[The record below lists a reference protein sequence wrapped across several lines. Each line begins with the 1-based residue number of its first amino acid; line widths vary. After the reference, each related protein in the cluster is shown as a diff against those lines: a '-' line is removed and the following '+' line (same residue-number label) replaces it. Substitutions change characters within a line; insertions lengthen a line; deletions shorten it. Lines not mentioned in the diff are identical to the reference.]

1 MKIERFIGG
10 MLESNGYVI
19 YQKDGGNC
27 YVIDPGYHAGV
38 FEECIDRHQL
48 HLSGIL
54 LTHHHY
60 DHVGAVEKLRDRYDA
75 PVFMHTADCDQY
87 HGRVD
92 VYLEDGDTIDLD
104 GETIRVIHTPGHTR
118 GGVCYFSE
126 KSKVVFTGDTI
137 FNVDIGRTDF
147 EDGSPDQMERSILDK
162 INTWPN
168 DIFIYPGGTGTAAL
182 CKKVRQI
189 NTEFL
194 DVVNGGREMSI
205 KLIALD
211 LDGNNTEFCQS
222 GSAKRTC
229 VALETAAKQ
238 GCISLWQ
245 REDPLP
251 HSLKMCFHIHAIRYM
266 LTSNGAAI
274 TDLRVG
280 AKVFYENCLSAGTV
294 EAAVEMLKSTDYIL
308 EGFNCRKSIHR
319 KRLTTN
325 MWKGQAKS
333 FS

>member
-104 GETIRVIHTPGHTR
+104 GETIRLIPPAYTGMISTITR
-118 GGVCYFSE
+118 P
-126 KSKVVFTGDTI
+126 I
-137 FNVDIGRTDF
+137 MNLLIRW
-147 EDGSPDQMERSILDK
+147 
-162 INTWPN
+162 NT
-168 DIFIYPGGTGTAAL
+168 
-182 CKKVRQI
+182 KVRR
-189 NTEFL
+189 L
-194 DVVNGGREMSI
+194 SSWLWPGRAKTFTMS
-205 KLIALD
+205 
-211 LDGNNTEFCQS
+211 
-222 GSAKRTC
+222 
-229 VALETAAKQ
+229 
-238 GCISLWQ
+238 
-245 REDPLP
+245 
-251 HSLKMCFHIHAIRYM
+251 
-266 LTSNGAAI
+266 
-274 TDLRVG
+274 
-280 AKVFYENCLSAGTV
+280 
-294 EAAVEMLKSTDYIL
+294 
-308 EGFNCRKSIHR
+308 
-319 KRLTTN
+319 
-325 MWKGQAKS
+325 
-333 FS
+333 

>member
-1 MKIERFIGG
+1 MEKRFFH
-10 MLESNGYVI
+10 ENRTVYRW
-19 YQKDGGNC
+19 N
-27 YVIDPGYHAGV
+27 AGKQWLCDISKRRGKLLCDRSGISCRS
-38 FEECIDRHQL
+38 FEECINRHQL

-87 HGRVD
+87 HSRVD

-168 DIFIYPGGTGTAAL
+168 DIFIYPGHGDGCTM
-182 CKKVRQI
+182 KKVRQI

-194 DVVNGGREMSI
+194 DVV
-205 KLIALD
+205 
-211 LDGNNTEFCQS
+211 
-222 GSAKRTC
+222 
-229 VALETAAKQ
+229 
-238 GCISLWQ
+238 
-245 REDPLP
+245 
-251 HSLKMCFHIHAIRYM
+251 
-266 LTSNGAAI
+266 
-274 TDLRVG
+274 
-280 AKVFYENCLSAGTV
+280 
-294 EAAVEMLKSTDYIL
+294 
-308 EGFNCRKSIHR
+308 
-319 KRLTTN
+319 
-325 MWKGQAKS
+325 KGEEK
-333 FS
+333 

>member
-104 GETIRVIHTPGHTR
+104 GETIRVIHTP
-118 GGVCYFSE
+118 
-126 KSKVVFTGDTI
+126 
-137 FNVDIGRTDF
+137 
-147 EDGSPDQMERSILDK
+147 PDQMERSILDK

-168 DIFIYPGGTGTAAL
+168 DIFIYPGHGDGCTM
-182 CKKVRQI
+182 KKVRQI

-194 DVVNGGREMSI
+194 DVV
-205 KLIALD
+205 
-211 LDGNNTEFCQS
+211 
-222 GSAKRTC
+222 
-229 VALETAAKQ
+229 
-238 GCISLWQ
+238 
-245 REDPLP
+245 
-251 HSLKMCFHIHAIRYM
+251 
-266 LTSNGAAI
+266 
-274 TDLRVG
+274 
-280 AKVFYENCLSAGTV
+280 
-294 EAAVEMLKSTDYIL
+294 
-308 EGFNCRKSIHR
+308 
-319 KRLTTN
+319 
-325 MWKGQAKS
+325 KGEEK
-333 FS
+333 

>member
-126 KSKVVFTGDTI
+126 KNKVVFTGDTI
-137 FNVDIGRTDF
+137 SDALTLRTVRPIRWNVAFSIKSTRGR
-147 EDGSPDQMERSILDK
+147 M
-162 INTWPN
+162 
-168 DIFIYPGGTGTAAL
+168 IFSYIRGTGTAAL
-182 CKKVRQI
+182 
-189 NTEFL
+189 
-194 DVVNGGREMSI
+194 
-205 KLIALD
+205 
-211 LDGNNTEFCQS
+211 
-222 GSAKRTC
+222 
-229 VALETAAKQ
+229 
-238 GCISLWQ
+238 
-245 REDPLP
+245 
-251 HSLKMCFHIHAIRYM
+251 
-266 LTSNGAAI
+266 
-274 TDLRVG
+274 
-280 AKVFYENCLSAGTV
+280 
-294 EAAVEMLKSTDYIL
+294 
-308 EGFNCRKSIHR
+308 
-319 KRLTTN
+319 
-325 MWKGQAKS
+325 
-333 FS
+333 